1 MTDPGQLVR
10 SYLEIIASREVEDDR
25 AYLADTDFS
34 YTSPIGNQDNADR
47 LIEDTA
53 RFAPIMDSMTIR
65 KLVVDGEDVVVV
77 VDVGIALQEYMNRTA
92 ALIFTVK
99 DERIQTIEAI
109 FNASE
114 YFKLFE
120 LDE

>member
-10 SYLEIIASREVEDDR
+10 SYLEIIASREVEDGR

-77 VDVGIALQEYMNRTA
+77 VDVGVALQEYMTRTA
-92 ALIFTVK
+92 ALIFSVK
-99 DERIQTIEAI
+99 EDRIQRIEAI
-109 FNASE
+109 FDASE

>member
-10 SYLEIIASREVEDDR
+10 SYLEIIASREVEDGR